1 MENVRSVKVFSAIAS
16 TGRGQAS
23 GTSTTPATRL
33 GRALMTTTRWLRK
46 TASATLCAR
55 ASQLQDAGRLRDEH
69 ASMAKAYSTMRM
81 RETVG
86 WARELM
92 GGNGILLENHVGRYV
107 ADAEAIYSYEGTREV
122 NSLIVGRAVTGESA
136 LV

>member
-1 MENVRSVKVFSAIAS
+1 
-16 TGRGQAS
+16 
-23 GTSTTPATRL
+23 
-33 GRALMTTTRWLRK
+33 
-46 TASATLCAR
+46 
-55 ASQLQDAGRLRDEH
+55 
-69 ASMAKAYSTMRM
+69 MAKAYSTMRM

-92 GGNGILLENHVGRYV
+92 GGNGILLENHVGRFV